1 MMAPALP
8 PSIPGAVVIVWTL
21 AVLEVSLNI
30 ENQVRNAAICIAGD
44 IHYHVDCWGNP
55 TMGYRFYE
63 PALGVNVVRASNEVF
78 YEKLVVRKYLAK
90 LQHGWLS
97 ATGMAEANN
106 AIVC

>member
-1 MMAPALP
+1 
-8 PSIPGAVVIVWTL
+8 
-21 AVLEVSLNI
+21 
-30 ENQVRNAAICIAGD
+30 
-44 IHYHVDCWGNP
+44 
-55 TMGYRFYE
+55 MGYCFYE